1 MARNKQASQRT
12 AQATA
17 DGYENFVARVGMQTP
32 NQHSAST
39 YRANFTSR
47 NRMLVEWSYR
57 GSWVIG
63 EAVDAIPDDMT
74 RKGIRIT
81 SEIDAK
87 DRGTL
92 EAQLDEL
99 QIWDALNDV
108 LKWSRLYG
116 GAVGFIMIE
125 GQAPMTPL
133 RLETIGEG
141 KFKGILPLDRWMINP
156 VLTRRIKEMGPDLG
170 KPEFYDVVTT
180 ATGIPAWRIHHSR
193 LIRFDG
199 VTLPFQ
205 QKMTENEWGMSVVE
219 RIWDRL
225 TAFDSATVGAAQLV
239 YKAHLRTYKVKKLR
253 DLIALGGPAFEALLK
268 NIDLIRQFQSN
279 EGMTL
284 MDSEDTFETHQYS
297 FSGLDD
303 ILSQFAEQISGA
315 VGIPLVRLF
324 GQSPKGFSTGDA
336 DLANYYDRVS
346 SLQERRLRLPMRRI
360 LDIMHRSEL
369 GKPLPDDFTFEFNPL
384 WQMSDVDRS
393 TVAVNTTTAIST
405 ALGDGLMTRKAAM
418 TDLRENSDVTGI
430 GASITDEDIEN
441 AEDEAPPGI
450 GELGRQNRQSRQ
462 AEIRYRTSLRQIARA
477 VGDIV
482 NGRYDGSNDS
492 VTEIMDALE
501 RYSEI
506 ITPWATKVAENFTA
520 DIARQNEKQWRQHSR
535 NISAELR
542 NMVDRAPVGQVMK
555 SIVAEQIKY
564 IKSLPL
570 EAADRVYDI
579 QNKAI
584 EAVVTGGRAE
594 PFAKEIAASGDV
606 SRSRANLIART
617 ELGRATGALDQAR
630 ALSIGS
636 NGYIWRTAEDGD
648 VRHSHREMEGKFVE
662 WGRPPTLD
670 GMTGHAG
677 ELPNCRCYKE
687 IVFPN
692 PHSYLA

>member
-1 MARNKQASQRT
+1 MAKSKQAGQRK
-12 AQATA
+12 AVATA
-17 DGYENFVARVGMQTP
+17 DSYENFAARVGMQTP
-32 NQHSAST
+32 NQHAAST

-47 NRMLVEWSYR
+47 NRLLVEWAYR
-57 GSWVIG
+57 SSWIVG

-87 DRGTL
+87 DRGVIESQFDDL
-92 EAQLDEL
+92 QL
-99 QIWDALNDV
+99 WDALNDV

-133 RLETIGEG
+133 RLETIGKG

-225 TAFDSATVGAAQLV
+225 TVFDSATMGAGQLV
-239 YKAHLRTYKVKKLR
+239 YKAHLRTYGVEKLR
-253 DLIALGGPAFEALLK
+253 ELIAFGGPAYDALLK
-268 NIDLIRQFQSN
+268 QIDLIRQFQSN

-284 MDSEDTFETHQYS
+284 KDNSDTFETHQYS
-297 FSGLDD
+297 FAGLDD
-303 ILSQFAEQISGA
+303 ILAQFAEQISGA

-346 SLQERRLRLPMRRI
+346 SLQERRLRQPLRRI
-360 LDIMHRSEL
+360 IDIIYRSEL
-369 GKPLPDDFTFEFNPL
+369 EQALPDDFTFEFNPL

-393 TVAVNTTTAIST
+393 TVAVNTTAAIVN
-405 ALGDGLMTRKAAM
+405 ALEAGLMTTKAAM

-450 GELGRQNRQSRQ
+450 GEL
-462 AEIRYRTSLRQIARA
+462 
-477 VGDIV
+477 
-482 NGRYDGSNDS
+482 
-492 VTEIMDALE
+492 
-501 RYSEI
+501 
-506 ITPWATKVAENFTA
+506 ENP
-520 DIARQNEKQWRQHSR
+520 K
-535 NISAELR
+535 
-542 NMVDRAPVGQVMK
+542 P
-555 SIVAEQIKY
+555 
-564 IKSLPL
+564 
-570 EAADRVYDI
+570 
-579 QNKAI
+579 
-584 EAVVTGGRAE
+584 E
-594 PFAKEIAASGDV
+594 PASGDPI
-606 SRSRANLIART
+606 SNQPTQDSAD
-617 ELGRATGALDQAR
+617 GR
-630 ALSIGS
+630 
-636 NGYIWRTAEDGD
+636 
-648 VRHSHREMEGKFVE
+648 RHRKWSLRWFK
-662 WGRPPTLD
+662 R
-670 GMTGHAG
+670 
-677 ELPNCRCYKE
+677 
-687 IVFPN
+687 
-692 PHSYLA
+692 